1 MNYSQ
6 MSYAKLH
13 QMESWPAEELLFSIT
28 QFQMQDSLF
37 GTKIFRLLPASL
49 SKNTASTTSLDY
61 CKASF
66 PSLCHS
72 VNLIMLKWTPTVFT
86 THNCC
91 EVEGGV
97 RPCWPSSYKQIL
109 WDFYWGLN
117 AFDLFSFKLN
127 RYCKNILSID
137 TMQIGAVLF
146 NIFVNDTEIGI
157 EHTLRKSADS
167 TKLNGV
173 ADKSEGQVVIQRGL
187 DKL

>member
-6 MSYAKLH
+6 MNYAKLH

-49 SKNTASTTSLDY
+49 SKTLLAQQVWITAKHLSH
-61 CKASF
+61 
-66 PSLCHS
+66 LCHS

-97 RPCWPSSYKQIL
+97 RPCWPSSYKHIL
-109 WDFYWGLN
+109 WAFYSGLN
-117 AFDLFSFKLN
+117 GFGLFSFKLN
-127 RYCKNILSID
+127 RYWKNMMAIDKVLVQYCVTSSSITETVGLSSHQAEWCGWQMSR
-137 TMQIGAVLF
+137 TGRHP
-146 NIFVNDTEIGI
+146 E
-157 EHTLRKSADS
+157 KS
-167 TKLNGV
+167 
-173 ADKSEGQVVIQRGL
+173 GQAEEPGPWECC
-187 DKL
+187 